1 MNEPRSVRNWLERA
15 GRIARIS
22 SALLGALEWAVIGMA
37 CWLALFAL
45 DNVLNLPAGIRLPL
59 TLAGGALVLVGFL
72 RKVAQPLLRRDSIER
87 TAVSLEQS
95 GKIGHN
101 LLINACQ
108 LEPRTC
114 RDAERE
120 FVRQTLADA
129 LLVTAGIRLADLW
142 RPHLLAKWG
151 LAAAVMT
158 VTWLLYASMF
168 PRQLDNAFARYAMPL
183 GDVPPAGSVA
193 IILSPMH
200 DLSLREGEDLAVTV
214 VVEVVDRT
222 TRRAVSAPMLAWKE
236 GHEPVPPMQT
246 GTETIA
252 LQQDS
257 KTTGTYHYAFRALQR
272 SFSFR
277 VLAGDT
283 YTRAVLVTVRPRPR
297 IKTAAYVV
305 QPPAYTGAQ
314 KQEADGPPKA
324 LACLAGSVVDVKLE
338 LDQAVASMVWRSG
351 CGERRFH
358 RDARGW
364 TVQMVVTNA
373 GAYEIVAHD
382 QAQAASVV
390 IASGEVVIDRDCA
403 PTVDFV
409 ADNRNFFVVPGTKL
423 PLEVKAS
430 DDYGV
435 RRIGIVSRDTGEVD
449 QGGGILRG
457 MKQWDYLGPPGK
469 QGAVVEKF
477 QAETDAHAFQ
487 PGHAYMM
494 EALCWDFRPGATPSR
509 SRPIILRVKAIDEM
523 KLAAD
528 DPLAKA
534 FELLKRTIAEQRRAN
549 EFTENLKTHLDEALA
564 KKSVA
569 THQDGIRRQQGVA
582 QGLGRNALAELDKH
596 PPEGKLLKDR
606 LNVLVAFEMELV
618 LAAVGKLDCNSQ
630 ELQAPLG
637 KIAERQGYI
646 LKELIDLLGSVFHDR
661 NDAAKIA
668 QAAQA
673 AKDSKEQQPGPVA
686 TDKAKG
692 LAADLA
698 AFIRAQQQI
707 LQKTESIMDKGPQ
720 DLTTDQD
727 EALGELARA
736 EAQWAKF
743 LDEKLTD
750 FSKLP
755 QQDFADG
762 TLAKQLNEVYQDVDK
777 AAAALYEKKV
787 EIAVPQEQSGL
798 EKAKELENNIEKWLS
813 NKPDNIKWSMEE
825 PDKAAD
831 IPMAELPAEL
841 EDLVG
846 DLIDK
851 EEDMTKDVEDVSSS
865 WMDSIDKGAGW
876 DATDGPISD
885 MSAKG
890 VTGNMLPNNSEIG
903 GRSGEGRSGKSNG
916 QLVQDTA
923 VGKEGRHTP
932 TRVSPGPFESGSVK
946 DTAKNDNGGATGGGK
961 LSGGTEQGLHGPTPP
976 PVPEKMARLSGEQ
989 AKIRQEAESMA
1000 LKLRKYKLPS
1010 GDLETSIQAMGR
1022 LEEAAKK
1029 QDGLAVRQAFS
1040 RAVDGL
1046 EDARRAMQAE
1056 AGLHH
1061 ERSQLPESVQREL
1074 MNGLQDSTPKGYE
1087 DMAADYFRQMAGGQ
1101 K

>member
-1 MNEPRSVRNWLERA
+1 M
-15 GRIARIS
+15 
-22 SALLGALEWAVIGMA
+22 LGAFGWAVSGMA
-37 CWLALFAL
+37 CWLVLFVL
-45 DNVLNLPAGIRLPL
+45 DNVLHLPAGMRLPL
-59 TLAGGALVLVGFL
+59 ALAGGAFVVVGFV
-72 RKVAQPLLRRDSIER
+72 RKVARPLLKRDSIER
-87 TAVSLEQS
+87 TAVSLERAR
-95 GKIGHN
+95 KIGNN
-101 LLINACQ
+101 LLITACQ
-108 LEPRTC
+108 LEQHEFRA
-114 RDAERE
+114 AERE
-120 FVRQTLADA
+120 FADRTLADA
-129 LLVTAGIRLADLW
+129 RVATEGMRLAELW
-142 RPHLLAKWG
+142 RPSLLIPWG
-151 LAAAVMT
+151 VAAVGMM
-158 VTWLLYASMF
+158 VVWVLYASVF
-168 PRQLDNAFARYAMPL
+168 PRQTGNAFARYAMPL

-193 IILSPMH
+193 IGLSPLH
-200 DLSLREGEDLAVTV
+200 DLSLREGEDLPVTV
-214 VVEVVDRT
+214 VVKAVGGTT
-222 TRRAVSAPMLAWKE
+222 TRAAAAPVLAWKE
-236 GHEPVPPMQT
+236 GRQPVQPTRT
-246 GTETIA
+246 GTETLA

-257 KTTGTYHYAFRALQR
+257 KAPGTYRYVFRALQR

-277 VLAGDT
+277 ALAGDT
-283 YTRAVLVTVRPRPR
+283 YTRAVRVTVLPRPR
-297 IKTAAYVV
+297 IQSAAYLV

-314 KQEADGPPKA
+314 KREADGPPEA
-324 LACLAGSVVDVKLE
+324 LACLADSTVDVRLA
-338 LDQAVASMVWRSG
+338 LDQTVVSLVWRDG
-351 CGERRFH
+351 GVKRRFQ
-358 RDARGW
+358 REARGW
-364 TVQMVVTNA
+364 MMQMVVTNA
-373 GAYEIVAHD
+373 GTYEIVARERAH
-382 QAQAASVV
+382 APSVV
-390 IASGEVVIDRDCA
+390 IASGVVTIDSDRA
-403 PTVDFV
+403 PEIDFV
-409 ADNRNFFVVPGTKL
+409 TDNRNCFVAPGTKL

-435 RRIGIVSRDTGEVD
+435 RRMSIVSRDTGEVD
-449 QGGGILRG
+449 QGGGTLRG
-457 MKQWDYLGPPGK
+457 IKQWDYLGPPGK
-469 QGAVVEKF
+469 QGPVVETC
-477 QAETDAHAFQ
+477 QAEVDAHAFL
-487 PGHAYMM
+487 PGHVYML

-509 SRPIILRVKAIDEM
+509 ARPIILRVKSIDEM
-523 KLAAD
+523 KLAVD
-528 DPLAKA
+528 DPLAMA
-534 FELLKRTIAEQRRAN
+534 FELLKRTITEQRRAN
-549 EFTENLKTHLDEALA
+549 ECTENVKTHLDEALA

-582 QGLGRNALAELDKH
+582 QGFGQEVLAELDKH
-596 PPEGKLLKDR
+596 PPEGRLMKDR
-606 LNVLVAFEMELV
+606 LNVLVAREMELV
-618 LAAVGKLDCNSQ
+618 LAAVGKLDCTSR

-637 KIAERQGYI
+637 KIAERQDYI
-646 LKELIDLLGSVFHDR
+646 LKELIDLLGSVFQDR
-661 NDAAKIA
+661 KDAAKT
-668 QAAQA
+668 AQA
-673 AKDSKEQQPGPVA
+673 AKQTQDQLPGPVA
-686 TDKAKG
+686 TDQAKG

-720 DLTTDQD
+720 DLTTDRD
-727 EALGELARA
+727 EVLGELARA

-777 AAAALYEKKV
+777 AAAALYDKKV

-813 NKPDNIKWSMEE
+813 NKPDFIKWSMEE
-825 PDKAAD
+825 PDQSAD

-841 EDLVG
+841 EDLIG

-890 VTGNMLPNNSEIG
+890 VTGNMLPNDSEIG

-946 DTAKNDNGGATGGGK
+946 DAAKNDNGGATGGGK

-976 PVPEKMARLSGEQ
+976 PAPEKMARLSGEQ
-989 AKIRQEAESMA
+989 AKIRQEAESVA
-1000 LKLRKYKLPS
+1000 LKLRKYKLSS
-1010 GDLETSIQAMGR
+1010 GDLEASIQAMSR

-1046 EDARRAMQAE
+1046 EDARRSMRTE
-1056 AGLHH
+1056 AGLHR
-1061 ERSQLPESVQREL
+1061 ERAHLPERVQREL
-1074 MNGLQDSTPKGYE
+1074 MNGMQDSTPKGYE
-1087 DMAADYFRQMAGGQ
+1087 DMVADYFRQMAGGR